1 MQVKSRMGFP
11 ITKTVINIGYNLQG
25 LKDVIVFPKIK
36 YQQQRKRTK
45 LEYVLSSFCT
55 ITPSFLFVSISV
67 HNYVIVKLVP
77 EFTCF
82 SVEQNQQK
90 RWVVVAAVKIQD
102 GEGI

>member
-45 LEYVLSSFCT
+45 KLECYLVLYHHT
-55 ITPSFLFVSISV
+55 ILLFVSISV

>member
-1 MQVKSRMGFP
+1 Q
-11 ITKTVINIGYNLQG
+11 KTVINIGYNLQG
-25 LKDVIVFPKIK
+25 LKDVIVFFFIK
-36 YQQQRKRTK
+36 YQQQRKREQK

-82 SVEQNQQK
+82 SVEKNK
-90 RWVVVAAVKIQD
+90 PKKMVVVAAVKIQ
-102 GEGI
+102 ERERI

>member
-1 MQVKSRMGFP
+1 M
-11 ITKTVINIGYNLQG
+11 INIGYNLQG

-36 YQQQRKRTK
+36 YQQQRKREQK

-90 RWVVVAAVKIQD
+90 RWGGGGG
-102 GEGI
+102 GENSRRGRDIKDVRDA